1 MNLTAAIV
9 LLKSLR
15 LRHRDPLYDE
25 ALDMAIIALQDSPA
39 QAEVVDAQRGIGAS
53 GLAAGDQN
61 AAGQEQSMAAQP
73 DGIPPEQLGI
83 DCASPAK
90 GPEPA
95 PAAPE
100 LICPRTSVVC
110 YDPAGQCKPGYCRRQ
125 FHPTAPAAPSYHE
138 EVIKARDEGWY
149 RDITPAAYE
158 LPREQIAYYRNEIH
172 TGLARAWMDASA
184 HNKQTKEINA
194 LCDMALAS
202 IERRESY
209 AALRATFN
217 KSSTEQE
224 RRLRLHIDD
233 LEQQLVNAGARH
245 NKPPR

>member
-1 MNLTAAIV
+1 
-9 LLKSLR
+9 
-15 LRHRDPLYDE
+15 
-25 ALDMAIIALQDSPA
+25 
-39 QAEVVDAQRGIGAS
+39 
-53 GLAAGDQN
+53 
-61 AAGQEQSMAAQP
+61 MAAQP

-184 HNKQTKEINA
+184 HNKQAKEIDA
-194 LCDMALAS
+194 LCDMAIALIELRKELAEEKRKHKIVLDYLGTDNLMLKERDRQLVGLRERVTALEAEDSVPASAPAAPELRREEIEHYRQGRTTALGRTGIVCDMALAS
-202 IERRESY
+202 IDLRKENARFRELF
-209 AALRATFN
+209 A
-217 KSSTEQE
+217 E
-224 RRLRLHIDD
+224 IDK
-233 LEQQLVNAGARH
+233 EKQR
-245 NKPPR
+245 